1 MAFLDTIRSRCTQI
15 LPNSFRNLLQH
26 CHAFWSKECW
36 CYSYQRAMMKIFQDI
51 QHSKVECY
59 VDDLAVQ
66 SQKKEDHLDDLRRVF
81 EQLRKHKL
89 RMNPLKCFFGLSSGK
104 LFGFVVRKQGI
115 ELDPVK
121 VKAIPKEP
129 KRTERLPRKAGI

>member
-1 MAFLDTIRSRCTQI
+1 MDGFSGYNQI
-15 LPNSFRNLLQH
+15 KMYPNPSELLSEST
-26 CHAFWSKECW
+26 AVMPFGLKN
-36 CYSYQRAMMKIFQDI
+36 AGATLIKMMKIFQDI

-59 VDDLAVQ
+59 VDDFKVQ
-66 SQKKEDHLDDLRRVF
+66 SQKKEDHNDDLRRVF

-115 ELDPVK
+115 ELAK
-121 VKAIPKEP
+121 
-129 KRTERLPRKAGI
+129 G